1 MARYAIRGLD
11 MAADTVDQMVQFMV
25 VAQKNDVDVRFTS
38 ARGPNGYPVA
48 SLYSPSLYDISAV
61 LRHYCDGDERATDDL
76 IGMVERVEDFERVD
90 D

>member
-1 MARYAIRGLD
+1 MARFAIRGLD

-76 IGMVERVEDFERVD
+76 LGMVDQVAD
-90 D
+90 

>member
-61 LRHYCDGDERATDDL
+61 LRHYCGGDERATDDL
-76 IGMVERVEDFERVD
+76 LGMVDQVAD
-90 D
+90 